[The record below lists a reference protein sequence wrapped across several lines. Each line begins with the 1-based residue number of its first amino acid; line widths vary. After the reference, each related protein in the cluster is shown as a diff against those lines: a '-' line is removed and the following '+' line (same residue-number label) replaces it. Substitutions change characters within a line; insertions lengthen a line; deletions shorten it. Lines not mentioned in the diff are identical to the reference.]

1 MNATTTHQSVW
12 KALPPSPSPS
22 TYYFCLQAKW
32 IYCKCNLIPLAHH
45 SHAKETMSE
54 ILLMDYSSVFSTIV
68 PLRYFPILRNLGLN
82 VELCSWMFDLPTST
96 TGDAVCP
103 VTLLSTLEPLKDGFW
118 APSCTHSAPL
128 SVWPYQLLCHHHG
141 TGFHLLSA

>member
-1 MNATTTHQSVW
+1 MPLPLPKVFERLFLHPQVHQHITFAYRPNESTANAISYLLHTTLTPR
-12 KALPPSPSPS
+12 KL
-22 TYYFCLQAKW
+22 
-32 IYCKCNLIPLAHH
+32 
-45 SHAKETMSE
+45 SE

-68 PLRYFPILRNLGLN
+68 PLRYFPILRNLGLK

-118 APSCTHSAPL
+118 APSCTHSAPM